1 MFGYIICNKE
11 KLEPE
16 EEQRY
21 QSVYCGLCKTLEKR
35 FGQLARISLNY
46 DMVFLILF
54 LASLYEPEETS
65 DEFTCVFHP
74 GHKKNSLINKYTE
87 YAADMTVALF
97 YYKCLDDWQDE
108 HKHVEHWCMKKLEKG
123 YQEVKRRYPR
133 QCNAISEGIQ
143 KLNEIEHSATS
154 QPDEAVN
161 CFGRLMSEMFIYEE
175 DFWSNS
181 LRSFG
186 YHLGRF
192 IYLMDAAVDYKKDQ
206 KKNNYNPLIQMGKKP
221 EEMEEILE
229 MLIGEAT
236 RQFEKLPLVQDV
248 HLLRNILYGG
258 VWQRYSMEKSRE
270 EEQHGRRSI

>member
-11 KLEPE
+11 KLEQE
-16 EEQRY
+16 EKRY
-21 QSVYCGLCKTLEKR
+21 QSAYCGLCKDLEKR

-54 LASLYEPEETS
+54 LASLYEPEEE
-65 DEFTCVFHP
+65 DYEFSCVMHP
-74 GHKKNSLINKYTE
+74 IHKKKAMVNIYTG
-87 YAADMTVALF
+87 YAADMTVALS

-108 HKHVEHWCMKKLEKG
+108 HKYLERWYLDRLETSYRKVEKC
-123 YQEVKRRYPR
+123 YPR
-133 QCNAISEGIQ
+133 QCKAISEGIK
-143 KLNEIEHSATS
+143 KLNEIEHSPFV

-161 CFGRLMSEMFIYEE
+161 CFGRLMSEIFIYKE

-181 LRSFG
+181 LRNFG

-192 IYLMDAAVDYKKDQ
+192 IYLMDAAVDYKKDR
-206 KKNNYNPLIQMGKKP
+206 KNNNYNLLVQMGKKP

-229 MLIGEAT
+229 MLIGEAA

-258 VWQRYSMEKSRE
+258 VW
-270 EEQHGRRSI
+270 